1 MNKTE
6 NIINQINS
14 QNLVILEGAI
24 SVLSA
29 LSSRYAKI
37 AKIILKSDF
46 ENIKNIQK
54 ILTAAKEKNIKTE
67 YFSPGEFKAFEENIN
82 KSDLY
87 SLGRTHGGIVALAQ
101 KRRFL
106 TPEDLLSQISHT
118 AAVSIAVIEGIED
131 PYNLGYAVRALYT
144 QGVGGLILPERDF
157 GFSESVIE
165 KASTGTFSKMPIA
178 VFPNSNSPNNPNSPD
193 NPKTEL
199 LKLLKNNGFTIYC
212 IDKKAPANTKFK
224 VTDIFG
230 VKFAD
235 RTVFIIG
242 GEKRSIS
249 KDFLYNADEIVRI
262 PYAND
267 FPHSLAAQTAATI
280 ISYEIHRQFISFQRR
295 SPKTTNK
302 RF

>member
-6 NIINQINS
+6 NVINQIKS
-14 QNLVILEGAI
+14 QNLIILEGAI

-29 LSSRYAKI
+29 LCSRYAKI
-37 AKIILKSDF
+37 AEVILKSDAG
-46 ENIKNIQK
+46 NIQK
-54 ILTAAKEKNIKTE
+54 IVTAAKEKNVKIE
-67 YFSPGEFKAFEENIN
+67 YFTPKEFGEFEDNIN
-82 KSDLY
+82 KSNLY
-87 SLGRTHGGIVALAQ
+87 SLGKTHGGIIALAE
-101 KRRFL
+101 KHRFL
-106 TPEDLLSQISHT
+106 TPEKLLSQISKIS
-118 AAVSIAVIEGIED
+118 ASVLSVAIIEGIED

-144 QGVGGLILPERDF
+144 QGVDGLILPERDF
-157 GFSESVIE
+157 GFSEAVIE

-178 VFPNSNSPNNPNSPD
+178 VFSANPNPD

-212 IDKKAPANTKFK
+212 IDKKAPSNTKIK
-224 VTDIFG
+224 VKDIFC

-242 GEKRSIS
+242 GEKRGIS

-280 ISYEIHRQFISFQRR
+280 ISYEIHRQVISSQHR